1 MSSRKIFNRI
11 CYVDDEV
18 FFFYFAHQDKHS
30 GGESTD
36 LEVDLTLRGESGV
49 DQVQA
54 DVEVGEGVEELG
66 QRRGGVAGAV
76 VHPTE

>member
-1 MSSRKIFNRI
+1 MVGK
-11 CYVDDEV
+11 
-18 FFFYFAHQDKHS
+18 
-30 GGESTD
+30 GTD
-36 LEVDLTLRGESGV
+36 LEVDLAFRREGGV

-66 QRRGGVAGAV
+66 QGRGGVAGAV

>member
-1 MSSRKIFNRI
+1 M
-11 CYVDDEV
+11 
-18 FFFYFAHQDKHS
+18 DK
-30 GGESTD
+30 STD
-36 LEVDLTLRGESGV
+36 LEVDLTLRGEGGV

-66 QRRGGVAGAV
+66 QGRGGVAGAV

>member
-1 MSSRKIFNRI
+1 MGEIVNRI
-11 CYVDDEV
+11 CSVNDEG
-18 FFFYFAHQDKHS
+18 FFILPTKIKILV
-30 GGESTD
+30 GKSTD
-36 LEVDLTLRGESGV
+36 LEVDLAFRREGGV

-66 QRRGGVAGAV
+66 QGRGGVAGAV